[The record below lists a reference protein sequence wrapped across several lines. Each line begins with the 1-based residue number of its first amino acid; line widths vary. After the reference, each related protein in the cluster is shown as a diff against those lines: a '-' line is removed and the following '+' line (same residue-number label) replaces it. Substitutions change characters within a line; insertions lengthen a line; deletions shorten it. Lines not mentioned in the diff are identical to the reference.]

1 MSHRAAIRKPA
12 TIARVV
18 CDPRRARAA
27 AGVGATGAREF
38 TAGDAVWARTPVQN
52 DGICPHRDIGE
63 TLVHPGD
70 TGTVRESWS
79 FLGEIY
85 YTVEFVARAAI
96 VIMRGREMASAAA
109 IVNRR
114 AS

>member
-1 MSHRAAIRKPA
+1 MNYRAVSRKPV

-18 CDPRRARAA
+18 CDPRRAGAGAA
-27 AGVGATGAREF
+27 SAREF
-38 TAGDAVWARTPVQN
+38 TAGDAVRALTSVQN

-70 TGTVRESWS
+70 VGTVRETWS

-96 VIMRGREMASAAA
+96 VIMRGREMAGAAVM
-109 IVNRR
+109 VNRR